1 MKIKKLLPVLLLL
14 ALALSL
20 CLLAGCAVQN
30 TAPAA
35 KNPAAQEQELTL
47 LTPTP
52 LQTPKPAQTPK
63 PTPLQTPKPA
73 QTPKPTPVQT
83 PKPVRTPKPSQTP
96 KAAQE
101 PEILDENGSYTT
113 KDDVALY
120 IHTYGHL
127 PPNFITKKEAQM
139 AGWFGGSL
147 EQVLPGMC
155 IGGDYFGNYE
165 EQLPK
170 AKGRKW
176 AECDVNTLG
185 KRSRGPERII
195 FSNDGLIYYTPDHY
209 ESFELLYD

>member
-35 KNPAAQEQELTL
+35 ENPAAQGRELTL
-47 LTPTP
+47 ITPTS
-52 LQTPKPAQTPK
+52 LQTPKPTQSPK

-73 QTPKPTPVQT
+73 
-83 PKPVRTPKPSQTP
+83 RTPKPSQTP

-101 PEILDENGSYTT
+101 PEILDEYESYTT

-127 PPNFITKKEAQM
+127 PPNFITKKEAQA

-165 EQLPK
+165 GQLPK

-185 KRSRGPERII
+185 KKSRGPERII

>member
-35 KNPAAQEQELTL
+35 EKPAAQGQELTL
-47 LTPTP
+47 IT
-52 LQTPKPAQTPK
+52 
-63 PTPLQTPKPA
+63 
-73 QTPKPTPVQT
+73 PTPVQT

-139 AGWFGGSL
+139 AGWVGGSL

-165 EQLPK
+165 GQLPK

-176 AECDVNTLG
+176 TECDINTLG
-185 KRSRGPERII
+185 AKSRGAERIV
-195 FSNDGLIYYTPDHY
+195 FSNDGLIYYTSDHY
-209 ESFELLYD
+209 ESFELLYDDTGS

>member
-35 KNPAAQEQELTL
+35 EKPAAQGQELTL

-52 LQTPKPAQTPK
+52 LQTPKPA
-63 PTPLQTPKPA
+63 
-73 QTPKPTPVQT
+73 QT

-127 PPNFITKKEAQM
+127 PPNFITKKEAQA

-165 EQLPK
+165 GQLPK

>member
-20 CLLAGCAVQN
+20 CLLAGCAVPSS
-30 TAPAA
+30 APAA
-35 KNPAAQEQELTL
+35 EKPAAQEQELTL
-47 LTPTP
+47 ITPAP
-52 LQTPKPAQTPK
+52 VQTPR
-63 PTPLQTPKPA
+63 PTQS
-73 QTPKPTPVQT
+73 PKPTPVQT
-83 PKPVRTPKPSQTP
+83 PKPLRTPKPVQTP
-96 KAAQE
+96 EAAQE
-101 PEILDENGSYTT
+101 PEIPDEYGSYTT

-120 IHTYGHL
+120 LHIYGHL
-127 PPNFITKKEAQM
+127 PPNFITKKEAEM
-139 AGWFGGSL
+139 AGWYGGSL
-147 EQVLPGMC
+147 DRVLPGMC

-165 EQLPK
+165 GQLPK

-185 KRSRGPERII
+185 KKSRGPERII